1 MIPKSVC
8 AVLAAAALLPWLLG
22 CRSRSVVRVQARITQ
37 DDLAAGLD
45 APNNAH
51 LLLDH
56 AVTVG
61 RFACGLAIA
70 KFDPRGEGFEP
81 DLQLSDISPAEQARW
96 DETFRGIASIRELI
110 FLSRTSSQGGRRDP
124 TALCMVAR
132 RLGAP
137 LLLIYSPN
145 RHGPNTAQV
154 LGVLYEARDARPIAT
169 LHAAARFVDRQGNET
184 PPERRFGDQRERDAG
199 YQAARAFERHALS
212 CLFDLVDL
220 DSTPATT
227 QPHDWQKPWPERWWV
242 PQVIKRK

>member
-8 AVLAAAALLPWLLG
+8 AVLASAALLPWLLG
-22 CRSRSVVRVQARITQ
+22 CRSPSVVRVQARITQ
-37 DDLAAGLD
+37 DDLAPGLD
-45 APNNAH
+45 APQDAH
-51 LLLDH
+51 LLLDR
-56 AVTVG
+56 AATSG

-70 KFDPRGEGFEP
+70 KFNTRGEGFEP
-81 DLQLSDISPAEQARW
+81 DLQLSDISPGEQARW

-110 FLSRTSSQGGRRDP
+110 FLSRISSHGGRRDP

-154 LGVLYEARDARPIAT
+154 LGVLYEVRDARPIAT
-169 LHAAARFVDRQGNET
+169 LHAAARFVDQEGNET
-184 PPERRFGDQRERDAG
+184 PPEDKLGDQRQWDAR
-199 YQAARAFERHALS
+199 YQAARAFEQHALS
-212 CLFDLVDL
+212 CLLDLVEL